1 MTGNALA
8 GLTNQALTPAQ
19 AFDTPFSPPAV
30 SSGNQLDLAWTEAG
44 DAWDGLRYTS
54 LPGTVQLTGVPCAT
68 GSAASYWIT
77 GSADITLNEDV
88 AWTNGPLVETD
99 ACTPVSPGAP
109 VAGTNIGVAAT
120 WQAITEGSGW
130 RVQVRAA
137 RDLGLVSSTA
147 DYQGGLWGGV
157 TSLRALR
164 SPPANCLAGE
174 RLVGGLCVP
183 CVDYQA
189 CVGSSL
195 VTQQHCATGPA
206 PVSASASSYQA
217 CVGGIVQTQ
226 QECLNPGDIA
236 SADAPCTLANC
247 ATDERVVN
255 GSCEAC
261 PEYQICSA
269 GSLVTDK
276 YCGVG
281 AAPGNAREVM
291 FDSCVGGVTTPV
303 TECVADGDPTPMDS
317 ACPPCTPPAPG
328 SVTYELDSS
337 ADVNLPDSTDWV
349 AGPSIRTNA
358 CGGSPPATSASTSD
372 SRISFG
378 AFVAEAG
385 GGSWPIRVAATLA
398 GGEIYDLFYWYSTG
412 WNPGGSAWYFRAKRD
427 PLTCAAGER
436 EANGVCEVCPTH
448 QVCSNGITVDEQFC
462 GSGNAPADAA
472 CVTSCPPNERLVAG
486 VCGSCLTHWECSAG
500 RRVQRE
506 YCEAG
511 SPPLDA
517 RNETVRAC
525 VGGVQQTNT
534 VCVAAGDPRPAD
546 TPCTSCPSGQRLVA
560 GSCQTCPTYNVCTA
574 SVGDYSEWP
583 QGFLASRTFCDPG
596 NPPTS
601 ASMTLNFACV
611 SGDTDL
617 VSHCIGEGGL
627 AYDPGDVPC
636 PGDSCIE
643 YEDCYRE
650 DGWTLSQMTGQYR
663 DCDTNPIPPAP
674 PQVIPRPYCQGEGYS
689 WETTITQ
696 YFCVGY
702 MGLDSLSDV
711 PAGAACPSDSCD
723 DYWVCSSPYTTN
735 QYVGSLSVER
745 EFCGDTPPVTADN
758 ERRDICVG
766 GVDYPNAR
774 ICIGEGGY
782 DSDPGD
788 QPCVMD
794 CPADQR
800 PVNGFCRDCPTYWG
814 CIGDWRVE
822 MTWCDAGRPPA
833 NARYY
838 DVEVCRNGVTREAER
853 CVADGE
859 SVPPDDPCPVSCASN
874 ERLVNGRCESC
885 PTYEVCSNGRTVDRN
900 HCSAGNPP
908 ADRPCATSCSS
919 GERVVNGACEACPT
933 YQVCSNGRT
942 QDRQHCSTGNPPTD
956 RPCVTSCSSGERLV
970 NGSCEAC
977 PTYQVCSN
985 GRTVDRQHCGTGN
998 PPTDR
1003 PCVTSCS
1010 SGERLVNGACE
1021 ACPTYEVCSNG
1032 RTVDRQHC
1040 STGNPPADRPCATSC
1055 SSGERLVNGTCEAC
1069 PTYEVCSNG
1078 RTVDR
1083 NHCGT
1088 GNPPADRPCAT
1099 SCSSGERLVNGA
1111 CEACPTYQVCSNG
1124 RTQDRQHCS
1133 TGNPPTDRPCA
1144 TSCSSGERLVNGTCE
1159 ACPTHKVCSNGVTVN
1174 QQHCSAG
1181 NPPRDDPC
1189 PTACPA
1195 GQELVNGVCVTCQ
1208 RTAEPS
1214 CAEGET
1220 WTWNQSACQW
1230 NSSRVDKPACSTGK
1244 TWTWNEGTCGWR
1256 SRSVTEPSCPSG
1268 QQSNW
1273 DSNAC
1278 GYGPCQGCPTGT
1290 RLVNGSCVTCPT
1302 HKICDGTGLTTS
1314 PYCGSGTPPVDAVLV
1329 DYEACVNGVDKTLT
1343 ACVPP
1348 GGTAPI
1354 DDPCRTCVDYK
1365 VCSGNSLATMEYC
1378 GDGSPPANAWIA
1390 RYEACVNGAAVTRS
1404 ACVAGGGTA
1413 PPDETPCCVDYKACS
1428 GTLLVT
1434 EQYCGTGSA
1443 PDDARLATYACCIN
1457 NVDTTCTM
1465 CVAANVIVD
1474 PEPCPTC
1481 VDYKACSGT
1490 SLVTEQYCGSGTPPG
1505 NAWLASYLSCPG
1517 EVTRTACVAYG
1528 GTAPLDETP
1537 CCVDYKVCSGS
1548 GTSLENRQ
1556 YCGSGSPPANAR
1568 LVDYV
1573 DCVNDVNVDLTTC
1586 VAPGGTDPRDNVCP
1600 TCVDYKACSGNL
1612 LVTEQYCGSGSAPGD
1627 AWLASY
1633 QACSGG
1639 SEVTRAACVAYGG
1652 TAPADETPCCVDYKA
1667 CNGNSLVTR
1676 EHCGSGT
1683 PPDDARLATYACC
1696 INNVD
1701 TTCTTCVAANVI
1713 VDPKNN
1719 PCPTCVD
1726 YKACSGNSLVTREY
1740 CGDSPPGNASPERL
1754 QGLFGRGAEHSN
1766 GVYRAGR
1773 QRNDRCGDGEEDVIA
1788 IATESSK
1795 LMMFAERTAILCR
1808 RVAFRL
1814 AMQMNACRLLRDLSA
1829 GRGASVHR
1837 PPQRRGTS
1845 VECGFVPV

>member
-1 MTGNALA
+1 MHTG
-8 GLTNQALTPAQ
+8 
-19 AFDTPFSPPAV
+19 
-30 SSGNQLDLAWTEAG
+30 
-44 DAWDGLRYTS
+44 
-54 LPGTVQLTGVPCAT
+54 
-68 GSAASYWIT
+68 
-77 GSADITLNEDV
+77 
-88 AWTNGPLVETD
+88 
-99 ACTPVSPGAP
+99 
-109 VAGTNIGVAAT
+109 
-120 WQAITEGSGW
+120 
-130 RVQVRAA
+130 
-137 RDLGLVSSTA
+137 
-147 DYQGGLWGGV
+147 
-157 TSLRALR
+157 
-164 SPPANCLAGE
+164 
-174 RLVGGLCVP
+174 
-183 CVDYQA
+183 
-189 CVGSSL
+189 
-195 VTQQHCATGPA
+195 
-206 PVSASASSYQA
+206 
-217 CVGGIVQTQ
+217 
-226 QECLNPGDIA
+226 
-236 SADAPCTLANC
+236 NC

-269 GSLVTDK
+269 GSLLTDK
-276 YCGVG
+276 YCGGG
-281 AAPGNAREVM
+281 AAPGDAREVSYA
-291 FDSCVGGVTTPV
+291 SCVGGVTTPV

-317 ACPPCTPPAPG
+317 ACPPCTPPDPG

-337 ADVNLPDSTDWV
+337 ADVNLPDSTEWV

-385 GGSWPIRVAATLA
+385 GGSWPIRVAATSP
-398 GGEIYDLFYWYSTG
+398 GGEVYDLFYWLG
-412 WNPGGSAWYFRAKRD
+412 WNTGGSAWYFRAKRD
-427 PLTCAAGER
+427 PLTCAAGQR
-436 EANGVCEVCPTH
+436 AVNGVCEVCPTH

-506 YCEAG
+506 FCGAG
-511 SPPLDA
+511 SPLPDA
-517 RNETVRAC
+517 RNETVRNC

-546 TPCTSCPSGQRLVA
+546 TPCTSCQAGQRLVA
-560 GSCQTCPTYNVCTA
+560 GSCQTCPTYQVCD
-574 SVGDYSEWP
+574 SSGNLE
-583 QGFLASRTFCDPG
+583 SRTFCDPG
-596 NPPTS
+596 NQPIS
-601 ASMTLNFACV
+601 ARRTWNYVCV
-611 SGDTDL
+611 NGSTTTAWQ
-617 VSHCIGEGGL
+617 CIGEGGL
-627 AYDPGDVPC
+627 AADPGDVLC
-636 PGDSCIE
+636 PGDSCITVNNCS
-643 YEDCYRE
+643 DT
-650 DGWTLSQMTGQYR
+650 DGWGISSVSIIEWEY
-663 DCDTNPIPPAP
+663 CDSNPIGWPM
-674 PQVIPRPYCQGEGYS
+674 PQIVSRQECLSPGTNNEFTDTHYY
-689 WETTITQ
+689 
-696 YFCVGY
+696 CVGNG
-702 MGLDSLSDV
+702 GLASMSDV
-711 PAGAACPSDSCD
+711 PANDACPSDSCQ
-723 DYWVCSSPYTTN
+723 DYWACSSAYTTN
-735 QYVGSLSVER
+735 QYAGSLGVER
-745 EFCGDTPPVTADN
+745 EYCGDDVPANSSSP
-758 ERRDICVG
+758 RRDICVG

-774 ICIGEGGY
+774 ICIGVGGY

-814 CIGDWRVE
+814 CNGNYRVE
-822 MTWCDAGRPPA
+822 QTWCDAGRPPA

-859 SVPPDDPCPVSCASN
+859 SVPLDDPCPVSCASN
-874 ERLVNGRCESC
+874 ERLVNGRCETC

-919 GERVVNGACEACPT
+919 GERVVNGSCEACPT

-970 NGSCEAC
+970 NGTCEAC

-985 GRTVDRQHCGTGN
+985 GRTVDRNHCSTGN

-1010 SGERLVNGACE
+1010 SGERLVNG
-1021 ACPTYEVCSNG
+1021 S
-1032 RTVDRQHC
+1032 
-1040 STGNPPADRPCATSC
+1040 
-1055 SSGERLVNGTCEAC
+1055 
-1069 PTYEVCSNG
+1069 
-1078 RTVDR
+1078 
-1083 NHCGT
+1083 
-1088 GNPPADRPCAT
+1088 
-1099 SCSSGERLVNGA
+1099 

-1133 TGNPPTDRPCA
+1133 TGNPPRDDPCA

-1220 WTWNQSACQW
+1220 WTWNQNACQW
-1230 NSSRVDKPACSTGK
+1230 NSSRVSRPACSEGQ

-1256 SRSVTEPSCPSG
+1256 SRSVSEPSCPSG

-1434 EQYCGTGSA
+1434 EPYCGSGSP

-1465 CVAANVIVD
+1465 CVAANVVVD
-1474 PEPCPTC
+1474 PKPCPTC
-1481 VDYKACSGT
+1481 VDYQACSGSGT
-1490 SLVTEQYCGSGTPPG
+1490 SLVTEQYCGSG
-1505 NAWLASYLSCPG
+1505 
-1517 EVTRTACVAYG
+1517 R
-1528 GTAPLDETP
+1528 
-1537 CCVDYKVCSGS
+1537 
-1548 GTSLENRQ
+1548 
-1556 YCGSGSPPANAR
+1556 PPANAR
-1568 LVDYV
+1568 L
-1573 DCVNDVNVDLTTC
+1573 
-1586 VAPGGTDPRDNVCP
+1586 
-1600 TCVDYKACSGNL
+1600 VDYKACSGNL
-1612 LVTEQYCGSGSAPGD
+1612 LVTEQYCGTGSPPGN

-1633 QACSGG
+1633 LSCPGG
-1639 SEVTRAACVAYGG
+1639 VTRAACVAYGG

-1676 EHCGSGT
+1676 EYCGSGT

-1713 VDPKNN
+1713 VDPE

-1726 YKACSGNSLVTREY
+1726 YKACSGTDLVTRQY
-1740 CGDSPPGNASPERL
+1740 CGSGTVPADASEASYKVCAGGVLTSNDWCGTGSPPTDAVTGEKKYCDSEGVKQTEDICGADSNLMPSSCVLGQQMNAAGCCETCPPDAVPACTGARVGQAPDWNAASCRYDWDTVSASACYASGNTGYVYDQWSATSCAYTTSSRSKPTNLTACQSASWASCAWSVADNTPTQPAATACGPATLNSSCTWVAASPP
-1754 QGLFGRGAEHSN
+1754 
-1766 GVYRAGR
+1766 
-1773 QRNDRCGDGEEDVIA
+1773 
-1788 IATESSK
+1788 
-1795 LMMFAERTAILCR
+1795 AERTCQPGYVTDYDPEDCEWDCIIDPAACVKPAMPACPTPGNGWDWNQADCQWDAIVRGRPQFGPSDVLVWEEQGACIWN
-1808 RVAFRL
+1808 VFRTQDESIIL
-1814 AMQMNACRLLRDLSA
+1814 D
-1829 GRGASVHR
+1829 
-1837 PPQRRGTS
+1837 
-1845 VECGFVPV
+1845 